1 MTCAFHVAK
10 HRKSPRLL
18 ELAREQSKNLTS
30 IVAQVT
36 EFVKEQSYHAKHR
49 NEWWNRDLT
58 DNQRAWL
65 SMLIGLIY
73 GAILFA
79 ALTI

>member
-1 MTCAFHVAK
+1 MTFVFRAAR
-10 HRKSPRLL
+10 HRKSPQLMETVR
-18 ELAREQSKNLTS
+18 ELSKNLKS

-36 EFVKEQSYHAKHR
+36 EFVKDMTYPAKHR
-49 NEWWNRDLT
+49 NEWWNKALT

>member
-1 MTCAFHVAK
+1 MTFAYHVAK

-36 EFVKEQSYHAKHR
+36 EFVKDMKYPAKHR
-49 NEWWNRDLT
+49 NEWWNKALT